1 MTGDELWAWQVL
13 EDGEWGTI
21 STVVPEVGH
30 AILVSRNKAIVTEF
44 MRPLA
49 EAHAKEFGLP
59 VRLARF
65 ALAEV
70 VEVLP

>member
-1 MTGDELWAWQVL
+1 MIGDELWAWQVL
-13 EDGEWGTI
+13 EAGEWGTI
-21 STVVPEVGH
+21 SAMIPGVGH
-30 AILVSRNKAIVTEF
+30 AILVSRSKAIVTDF

-49 EAHAKEFGLP
+49 ESHAKESGLP

>member
-1 MTGDELWAWQVL
+1 MIGDELWAWQVL

-21 STVVPEVGH
+21 SAVIPGVGH
-30 AILVSRNKAIVTEF
+30 AILVSRSKPIVTEF
-44 MRPLA
+44 MRPVA
-49 EAHAKEFGLP
+49 ESHAKESGLP

>member
-1 MTGDELWAWQVL
+1 MIGDELWAWQVL

-21 STVVPEVGH
+21 STVIPEVGH
-30 AILVSRNKAIVTEF
+30 AILVSRKKAIVTEF

-49 EAHAKEFGLP
+49 ESHAKESGLP

-65 ALAEV
+65 TLAEV
-70 VEVLP
+70 AEVLP